1 MRDCGMCA
9 IFHTCDITI
18 FIFQVMAMGIAL
30 GVTVFATGV
39 GAVAALAALGPIGP
53 FVAIGV
59 VVSKVLSICS
69 VDHLHMGSS
78 RLSVPSQPSVN
89 WVFSSPTLLKP
100 TVRLTTIQLGL
111 ILIITCY

>member
-59 VVSKVLSICS
+59 VVSKNSSVCS
-69 VDHLHMGSS
+69 VVIIYVWD
-78 RLSVPSQPSVN
+78 RLDCRCHRGHQ
-89 WVFSSPTLLKP
+89 
-100 TVRLTTIQLGL
+100 
-111 ILIITCY
+111 